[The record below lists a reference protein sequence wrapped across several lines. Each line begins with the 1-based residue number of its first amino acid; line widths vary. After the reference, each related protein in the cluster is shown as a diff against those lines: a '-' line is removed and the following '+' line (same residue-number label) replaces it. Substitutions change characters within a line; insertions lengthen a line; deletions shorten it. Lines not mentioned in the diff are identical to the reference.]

1 MFACKRPRISETTLP
16 ENEASELLDEL
27 REKHPDKPRC
37 SLAIVVGNQSCVL
50 SEADVGITSYVNR
63 KDPGFQCTL
72 KNRSV
77 RNLYQYEFICLY
89 SWEDFVV
96 REVLGGDLAKLT
108 DASPIRSVPNVV
120 DGKVDN
126 SLLDPFLVEL
136 QKLTSGEIKCVRI
149 KVRMVLTVYKPV
161 RLYQAP
167 SNKQERTIIHNTLRA
182 VFPSLC
188 STTLC
193 EGTDHCIL
201 VSKPGH
207 AVDVR
212 VPKRADSTLMK
223 GKRYCRFVLYKE
235 GRDTINAIQT
245 LSRYL
250 RVSPGCFGYAGTK
263 DKRAITAQFVTVKD
277 VDSEKLASL
286 NGRLHGIF
294 VGNFS
299 YVPRPLFL
307 GDLDGNQFTVVLRS
321 VSASMSSIDVSIES
335 WKSNGFINYFG
346 LQRFGHSAKS
356 KSFDIGRHLIR
367 SEWVEAI
374 NLILVPT
381 DADLSLVRKAKEQ
394 FLVSGDAAQCAT
406 ETPPSIEKYLLQGVA
421 QHGKTLNA
429 LQTLPRNLRQLY
441 VHSYQSFLW
450 NRIASRRVDELGVST
465 KCAIPGDLYLPRAG
479 SALLSNDT
487 GKFLIN
493 DSVCLEVACS
503 PSPTYRSLPK
513 PLIATVEN
521 CHQIPLTDVVL
532 PLPGYEVVF
541 PNNQCKQW
549 YVDLL
554 KEDGLTFDDFRHRV
568 KDFALPGSYRALL
581 ATPKDVTYHVTAYT
595 DRNVPLIKSDL
606 QLLTEAESKLTKRE
620 PSSQGFPEAH
630 SGQVEHGLI
639 LQFCLPK
646 SSYATMAI
654 RELTKMVFEKH

>member
-1 MFACKRPRISETTLP
+1 MFICKRPRISERNP
-16 ENEASELLDEL
+16 PANEASEILDEV
-27 REKHPDKPRC
+27 REKHLDKPRG
-37 SLAIVVGNQSCVL
+37 SLAPAADNQSCVL

-63 KDPGFQCTL
+63 KDSGFQCTL
-72 KNRSV
+72 KNR
-77 RNLYQYEFICLY
+77 
-89 SWEDFVV
+89 WEDFVV

-108 DASPIRSVPNVV
+108 DASPICAAPNVV

-149 KVRMVLTVYKPV
+149 K
-161 RLYQAP
+161 AP

-193 EGTDHCIL
+193 EGTDHIIL
-201 VSKPGH
+201 VSQPGH

-212 VPKRADSTLMK
+212 VPKRANNTLMK
-223 GKRYCRFVLYKE
+223 GKRYCRFVLYKK
-235 GRDTINAIQT
+235 GKDTISAIQT

-250 RVSPGCFGYAGTK
+250 RVNPSCFGYAGTK

-286 NGRLHGIF
+286 NRRLHGIF

-321 VSASMSSIDVSIES
+321 VSASASVIDSSIDS

-367 SEWVEAI
+367 SEWTEAI

-381 DADLSLVRKAKEQ
+381 DADLPLVRKAKEQ

-406 ETPPSIEKYLLQGVA
+406 ETPPSIEKYLLQGIA

-429 LQTLPRNLRQLY
+429 LQTVCNRCVVVNSISMFRL
-441 VHSYQSFLW
+441 HSQ
-450 NRIASRRVDELGVST
+450 
-465 KCAIPGDLYLPRAG
+465 
-479 SALLSNDT
+479 
-487 GKFLIN
+487 
-493 DSVCLEVACS
+493 
-503 PSPTYRSLPK
+503 
-513 PLIATVEN
+513 
-521 CHQIPLTDVVL
+521 
-532 PLPGYEVVF
+532 
-541 PNNQCKQW
+541 
-549 YVDLL
+549 
-554 KEDGLTFDDFRHRV
+554 
-568 KDFALPGSYRALL
+568 
-581 ATPKDVTYHVTAYT
+581 
-595 DRNVPLIKSDL
+595 
-606 QLLTEAESKLTKRE
+606 
-620 PSSQGFPEAH
+620 
-630 SGQVEHGLI
+630 
-639 LQFCLPK
+639 
-646 SSYATMAI
+646 
-654 RELTKMVFEKH
+654 

>member
-1 MFACKRPRISETTLP
+1 MFACKRPRISEGTLP
-16 ENEASELLDEL
+16 ANESSELMDEIEKEHLDRL
-27 REKHPDKPRC
+27 HS
-37 SLAIVVGNQSCVL
+37 SLTTATGNQSCGM
-50 SEADVGITSYVNR
+50 SEADVGVTSYLNR
-63 KDPGFQCTL
+63 GDSGFHCTL
-72 KNRSV
+72 KNR
-77 RNLYQYEFICLY
+77 
-89 SWEDFVV
+89 WEDFVV
-96 REVLGGDLAKLT
+96 REVLGGDLAKVT
-108 DASPIRSVPNVV
+108 DASPIRAVPNVV
-120 DGKVDN
+120 DDKVNN
-126 SLLDPFLVEL
+126 SVLDPFLTEL

-149 KVRMVLTVYKPV
+149 K
-161 RLYQAP
+161 AP
-167 SNKQERTIIHNTLRA
+167 SNKQERTTIHNTLRA

-193 EGTDHCIL
+193 EGTNHSIL

-212 VPKRADSTLMK
+212 MPKRANSTLMK

-235 GRDTINAIQT
+235 GKDTISAIQT

-250 RVSPGCFGYAGTK
+250 RISPGCFGYAGTK
-263 DKRAITAQFVTVKD
+263 DKRAITTQFVTVKD

-286 NGRLHGIF
+286 NRRLHGIF

-299 YVPRPLFL
+299 YVSRPLFL

-321 VSASMSSIDVSIES
+321 VSASASSIDVSIES
-335 WKSNGFINYFG
+335 WKLNGFINYFG

-367 SEWVEAI
+367 SEWIEAI

-421 QHGKTLNA
+421 QYGKTLNA

-465 KCAIPGDLYLPRAG
+465 KCAIPGDLYLPSAG
-479 SALLSNDT
+479 SALLPSDT

-532 PLPGYEVVF
+532 PLPGYEVIF

-581 ATPKDVTYHVTAYT
+581 ATPKDVTYHVTTYT
-595 DRNVPLIKSDL
+595 DPNVPLIKSDL
-606 QLLTEAESKLTKRE
+606 QLLTEAESELTKRE
-620 PSSQGFPEAH
+620 PSSQGTPEAH
-630 SGQVEHGLI
+630 SDQVEHALI

-654 RELTKMVFEKH
+654 RELTKTVFEKH